1 MSTRCH
7 SRALWLGAVLALCRR
22 AAFHGNVYGPPVSAG
37 LYNPPLPAGLYNPPV
52 SAGLYNPPVSAGLS
66 RGTVHQREQSEHASK
81 STWPSPWSRT

>member
-52 SAGLYNPPVSAGLS
+52 SAGLS